1 MNIRKEKLFSS
12 HFILFHHLLFTP
24 FTYSTDTRKG
34 CTSLNT
40 KQPQRM

>member
-24 FTYSTDTRKG
+24 FTYFTDTHKK
-34 CTSLNT
+34 CTSLNK
-40 KQPQRM
+40 KQP